1 MASISFGTWGVSVA
15 DYISV
20 LIVNQSLTEVGII
33 ANTAFVLGLTAGR
46 RMPEETFGP
55 AVVDGDGHSH
65 TYLTS
70 IGHYVRKAGAS
81 KLRTLRDTF
90 ASMPDVT
97 LVDYTEE
104 AAPADYAAYTAA
116 LGAHRGDEINYRAI
130 HIYGLAELIIPLTKN
145 LSRM

>member
-1 MASISFGTWGVSVA
+1 MA

-20 LIVNQSLTEVGII
+20 LIFNQSLTEDGII

-55 AVVDGDGHSH
+55 EVVDGDGHAH
-65 TYLTS
+65 TYLTC

-90 ASMPDVT
+90 SSMPDVH

-104 AAPADYAAYTAA
+104 AAPADYSAYTAA
-116 LGAHRGDEINYRAI
+116 LGAHRGEEITYRAV
-130 HIYGLAELIIPLTKN
+130 HVYGPADVIIPLTKN